1 MQGGWFS
8 GSRIGTLVCVP
19 LTSDLRW
26 AEVPGNV
33 VLPGTD
39 VVLGWRVRARAGI
52 GAGRYGERGG
62 CGRRWRA

>member
-1 MQGGWFS
+1 MRGPLLRLSGDEEDASGLGVVVQGDWFS

-39 VVLGWRVRARAGI
+39 VVLGW
-52 GAGRYGERGG
+52 
-62 CGRRWRA
+62 